1 MSGGEKQ
8 PISVEFTDSVLVRN
22 EFAMVQVRLDSTS
35 HDPLL
40 MIRDM
45 HSGAAIFL
53 DPLELEA
60 LTRFTHEQ
68 LKPLLDPSGPVDPDL
83 TS

>member
-1 MSGGEKQ
+1 MSADEQDRLSGE
-8 PISVEFTDSVLVRN
+8 FADSWFIRN
-22 EFAMVQVRLDSTS
+22 EFAMVQVRVDRSS

-45 HSGAAIFL
+45 HSGTTILL

-60 LTRFTHEQ
+60 LTRVSHEE
-68 LKPLLDPSGPVDPDL
+68 LKPLLDPSGPDVAG
-83 TS
+83 